1 MNATGQFLS
10 RALITSP
17 TTATS
22 SKNYANPG
30 TISQAGS
37 VDGGN
42 VSTYPSILLCAVLI
56 PFRRQRISTDDDNGM
71 DSLVCLLIWVWKY
84 IRLKIPF
91 LS

>member
-10 RALITSP
+10 RALINSP

-22 SKNYANPG
+22 SKNYRNPG
-30 TISQAGS
+30 TISQAGP

-42 VSTYPSILLCAVLI
+42 VSTYSSILLCAMLI
-56 PFRRQRISTDDDNGM
+56 PFQRQRVSTDDDNGT

-84 IRLKIPF
+84 IRLIIPF
-91 LS
+91 SP